1 MNATEKRIRE
11 IAAFLINV
19 QTVNGIAETMNRIA
33 TLIDGYSESVASY
46 FTGLYKYI
54 DSNDRAFQPLT
65 DGEKCS
71 VQNIGARMLLGRED
85 IVTAFVR
92 LHHLLNWDEGENEMW
107 SLSSKL
113 DRIAEKEGYPP
124 VKWDD

>member
-11 IAAFLINV
+11 IAVFLINA

-33 TLIDGYSESVASY
+33 TLIDGYSEPVASY
-46 FTGLYKYI
+46 FKGLYEYI

-65 DGEKCS
+65 DDQKHR
-71 VQNIGARMLLGRED
+71 VQNIGACLLLNRES
-85 IVTAFVR
+85 IVIAFVR
-92 LHHLLNWDEGENEMW
+92 MHHMLEWTDGDDSMIALVD
-107 SLSSKL
+107 KL
-113 DRIAEKEGYPP
+113 DSIAKGKGFPS